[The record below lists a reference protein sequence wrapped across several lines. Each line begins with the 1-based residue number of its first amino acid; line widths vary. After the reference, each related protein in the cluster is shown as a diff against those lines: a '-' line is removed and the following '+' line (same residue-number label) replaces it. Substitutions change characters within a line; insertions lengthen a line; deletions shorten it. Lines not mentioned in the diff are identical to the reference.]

1 MKDKKKIIV
10 PLLLAGVTATG
21 VVSNISQVQQTQVQ
35 AESTTTIN
43 NVVGAEIKTS
53 RFRALKDGS
62 LVYQDTFNV
71 GDNVYLPVV
80 NVEDGV
86 TLEYKIKKDSKEFE
100 PTKDTDRN
108 AYYFK
113 AEYQGYYDVTIYAK
127 KDGYVTTTL
136 ANLSVFVE
144 REDAT
149 IKLPTNSE
157 YVIPAKVA
165 KNQTNLKIPAPSV
178 IYGDNEEAEEVKD
191 LQKGTMNV
199 YLVAPTAENSITPLT
214 LDTATQEF
222 YAIDSDKLATVGTY
236 QVVYEYK
243 NEGGSVISRLESS
256 FQVVDKYDTSE
267 IKLKMIYKSSLAEKG
282 VVNKD
287 ISIPRVDVVDENV
300 SSSDA
305 INAYVKVTVKNMK
318 TGTVYDVDYD
328 NYTFHPTEEGTYS
341 VKYQAFIGV
350 FGTDCK
356 TVEESP
362 GSPIVISDT
371 EAPDVFPTYAYEFDD
386 NGEITKVNN
395 KTITATEG
403 KTQREVAEEELV
415 NRRVDVPSAVVVGQE
430 FTIPAAYAIDNFNTY
445 SNKNED
451 IIITRTYKPKS
462 GSLTTVSTP
471 ANEVATIKFET
482 SGSAQV
488 RYYAKDK
495 KGNET
500 GEISYDIMVYDSI
513 EDLKDGETTV
523 KLDVGTT
530 LITDKEETL
539 TFAKPTA
546 TDTYDKHVDV
556 KTYLIKG
563 AYSET
568 ATKELLTETDDNGKY
583 VIDVDSLVRDGL
595 SEFTVVAEATID
607 KTLEG
612 TRTGGLT
619 TTKYQTVKIQRT
631 SADAIAPS
639 FEVVGGWNEQ
649 LYALNTVTDEEEGLK
664 NIIADSNGAQIDD
677 AGYLKTSAGAFIP
690 VKVDSDINKAPF
702 DQGSNILRIPTVKFT
717 DAEDANLSISV
728 EIRDRNGNIV
738 DKYNQ
743 ESIVKTTGSTNT
755 YEVSGASFK
764 LNSYGMY
771 TVTFKA
777 QDYAGNIVIRTYGIR
792 VNDKTSPTITII
804 DEDKFNKEIEV
815 GEYFEVPTA
824 TLMKEGEDVNGS
836 TRWEVYNVSVTSST
850 SDFSKTSYTRYA
862 NGFIPNVEGTFFIR
876 YYGEDDLGNETLL
889 EDSMFTVTA
898 KDTIAPTIT
907 LDLTERFTYN
917 VVWNP
922 AENTDYMDINI
933 PVAFATDKN
942 RGQVEVTY
950 TVTGPNNIKP
960 TVEAHSEHDYLKTF
974 RAESE
979 GKYTVVYSAIDSAGN
994 ESKIEKE
1001 ICVGDCVA
1009 PTITWVDKDKDLP
1022 TEIKLN
1028 ETYTLNVNEFL
1039 KLEDNDSRN
1048 TEATLRENLTIT
1060 LTSPNGTSVTNK
1072 MGNDAGYKWEFT
1084 ETGDYTLK
1092 ITVKDKV
1099 GNSVTRDYT
1108 IRVPAEDTE
1117 SNKVSPV
1124 LGTVLIV
1131 LSVVVLGGVVVYFVA
1146 SSKKKTTKKSTSK
1159 KK

>member
-21 VVSNISQVQQTQVQ
+21 VVSNISQVQQIQVQ
-35 AESTTTIN
+35 AEDATAIN

-62 LVYQDTFNV
+62 LVFQDTFNV
-71 GDNVYLPVV
+71 GDTIYLPQV

-108 AYYFK
+108 AYYFQ
-113 AEYQGYYDVTIYAK
+113 ANYQGYYDVTIYAK
-127 KDGYVTTTL
+127 QDGHVTTTL

-144 REDAT
+144 REEAT

-178 IYGDNEEAEEVKD
+178 IYGDNEEAVAVKE
-191 LQKGTMNV
+191 LPEGEGSVSV
-199 YLVAPTAENSITPLT
+199 YLVAPTAEDSITNLT
-214 LDTATQEF
+214 LDSTGSY
-222 YAIDSDKLATVGTY
+222 YAIDSAKLATVGTY

-243 NEGGSVISRLESS
+243 NEAGSVISRLESS

-318 TGTVYDVDYD
+318 TGTVYNVDYD

-341 VKYQAFIGV
+341 VTYQAFIGV
-350 FGTDCK
+350 FGADCK
-356 TVEESP
+356 TAEVSP

-371 EAPDVFPTYAYEFDD
+371 EAPELFPTYAYEFDD
-386 NGEITKVNN
+386 NGEISKVNN
-395 KTITATEG
+395 KTISASEG

-415 NRRVDVPSAVVVGQE
+415 NRRVDIPSAVVVGQE
-430 FTIPAAYAIDNFNTY
+430 FTIPAAYAIDNFYTY
-445 SNKNED
+445 SNKNDD
-451 IIITRTYKPKS
+451 IVITRTYRSNS
-462 GSLTTVSTP
+462 GSISTVSTP
-471 ANEVATIKFET
+471 ANEVATIKFEK

-500 GEISYDIMVYDSI
+500 GEIAYDIMVYDSI
-513 EDLKDGETTV
+513 DDLKDGETTV

-530 LITDKEETL
+530 LITDKEKTL

-556 KTYLIKG
+556 KTYLVKG
-563 AYSET
+563 AYSAT

-583 VIDVDSLVRDGL
+583 VIDVDGLVREDV
-595 SEFTVVAEATID
+595 SEFTIVAEATID
-607 KTLEG
+607 STLEG
-612 TRTGGLT
+612 TRTTGLT
-619 TTKYQTVKIQRT
+619 TSKHQTVKIQKT
-631 SADAIAPS
+631 SDDTIAPT
-639 FEVVGGWNEQ
+639 FEVTGGWNAQ
-649 LYALNTVTDEEEGLK
+649 LFALNNVSGES
-664 NIIADSNGAQIDD
+664 IIADASGTQIDVD
-677 AGYLKTSAGAFIP
+677 GYLKTSAGASIP
-690 VKVDSDINKAPF
+690 VKEGSDINKAPF
-702 DQGSNILRIPTVKFT
+702 DQGSNILKIPAVIFT
-717 DAEDANLSISV
+717 DADDANLSISV

-738 DKYNQ
+738 DKYDQ
-743 ESIVKTTGSTNT
+743 ESIVKTTSTSPYT

-804 DEDKFNKEIEV
+804 DEDKFSKEIEV

-824 TLMKEGEDVNGS
+824 TLVKEGEDVNGS
-836 TRWEVYNVSVTSST
+836 TRWEVYNVSVTST
-850 SDFSKTSYTRYA
+850 SDLDKTPYTRYA

-876 YYGEDDLGNETLL
+876 YYGEDELGNETLL

-898 KDTIAPTIT
+898 KDTVAPTIT
-907 LDLTERFTYN
+907 LDMTERFTYN

-922 AENTDYMDINI
+922 AEDTDYMDINI

-960 TVEAHSEHDYLKTF
+960 TVEDKAGNDNLKTF

-979 GKYTVVYSAIDSAGN
+979 GTYTVVYSAIDSAGN
-994 ESKIEKE
+994 ESKIEKQ

-1048 TEATLRENLTIT
+1048 TEASLRENLTIT

-1092 ITVKDKV
+1092 ITLKDKV

-1108 IRVPAEDTE
+1108 IRVPAEEAED
-1117 SNKVSPV
+1117 NKVSPV